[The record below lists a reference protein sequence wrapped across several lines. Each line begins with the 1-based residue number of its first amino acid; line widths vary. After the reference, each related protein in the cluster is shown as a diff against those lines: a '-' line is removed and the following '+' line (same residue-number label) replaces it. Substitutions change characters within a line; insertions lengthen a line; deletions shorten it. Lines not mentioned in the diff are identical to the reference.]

1 MHRLFAL
8 SLLVAAVSVRA
19 QVAYPNTPVQPVVD
33 RYHGVAVTDPYR
45 WMEDMKS
52 PQFQQWLKAGACSA
66 APAFGPIGG
75 FRRHHRRVR
84 AGWPEHCLYEAGAG
98 AKPAP
103 PLDS

>member
-1 MHRLFAL
+1 M

-52 PQFQQWLKAGACSA
+52 PQFQQWLKAQSEFA
-66 APAFGPIGG
+66 A
-75 FRRHHRRVR
+75 
-84 AGWPEHCLYEAGAG
+84 AGLKSLPGREALRQRLGQLA
-98 AKPAP
+98 
-103 PLDS
+103 DSGVTTG